1 MNRIDRLLALILY
14 LQSRRTCTAEAMAEH
29 FGLSVRTIYRDI
41 AALGEAGVPILAEA
55 GVGYSLMKGY
65 LLPPVNFSEQEAY
78 ALSTGVMLAQR
89 MTTQSYNE
97 KMQSALDKIKAVLPN
112 EAKHRLDLLAKG
124 MATPQTTHPQQA
136 DLSVLQQA
144 IARQQLL
151 SFDYQSATNTPSR
164 RDVEAAGLVFYLG
177 RWHLI
182 AWCRL
187 RQDYRDF
194 RTDRMH
200 NLQLQAE
207 KFKARTDFNAKD
219 FLQHS
224 TPAAELTAQILF
236 THATADRARREWWQ
250 GITEE
255 RSSPTGIE
263 MMMSCSDWTAIASW
277 LLSVG
282 TSAVVLAPEQL
293 KQEMR
298 RQSQAIL
305 DLYPEFRLTKS

>member
-55 GVGYSLMKGY
+55 GIGYSLMKGY

-89 MTTQSYNE
+89 MTTHSYNE

-112 EAKHRLDLLAKG
+112 EAKHRLELLAKG
-124 MATPQTTHPQQA
+124 MATPQAAHPQQA

-144 IARQQLL
+144 IARQQVLT
-151 SFDYQSATNTPSR
+151 FDYQNASQTHSSR
-164 RDVEAAGLVFYLG
+164 EVEAAGLVFYLG

-187 RQDYRDF
+187 RQDFRDF
-194 RTDRMH
+194 RTDRIH
-200 NLQLQAE
+200 HLQLKGERFQA
-207 KFKARTDFNAKD
+207 RGDFNAKD
-219 FLQHS
+219 FLQNS
-224 TPAAELTAQILF
+224 TPTAQLTARIVF
-236 THATADRARREWWQ
+236 VHAAADRARREWWQ
-250 GITEE
+250 GISTEQHNAE
-255 RSSPTGIE
+255 GVVMTLN
-263 MMMSCSDWTAIASW
+263 CSDWTSLACW
-277 LLSVG
+277 LLSLG
-282 TSAVVLAPEQL
+282 TAAKVLEPDEL

-298 RQSQAIL
+298 KQSGAVL
-305 DLYPEFRLTKS
+305 ALYS

>member
-55 GVGYSLMKGY
+55 GIGYSLMKGY

-89 MTTQSYNE
+89 MTTHSYNE

-112 EAKHRLDLLAKG
+112 EAKHRLELLANG
-124 MATPQTTHPQQA
+124 MATPQANHPQQA

-151 SFDYQSATNTPSR
+151 TFDYHSASQTQSSR
-164 RDVEAAGLVFYLG
+164 AVEAAGLVFYLG

-194 RTDRMH
+194 RTDRIQ
-200 NLQLQAE
+200 NLHLHDEEFQA
-207 KFKARTDFNAKD
+207 RGDFNAKD
-219 FLQHS
+219 FLQNG
-224 TPAAELTAQILF
+224 TPPAQLTAQILF
-236 THATADRARREWWQ
+236 VHAAADRARREWWQ
-250 GITEE
+250 GITDVQQNAA
-255 RSSPTGIE
+255 GVV
-263 MMMSCSDWTAIASW
+263 MAVHCSDWSSLVSW
-277 LLSVG
+277 LLSLG
-282 TSAVVLAPEQL
+282 TAAKVLTPDEL
-293 KQEMR
+293 KQEMFK
-298 RQSQAIL
+298 QSQAIL
-305 DLYPEFRLTKS
+305 ALYS

>member
-14 LQSRRTCTAEAMAEH
+14 LQSRRTCTAEDMADH

-55 GVGYSLMKGY
+55 GIGYSLMKGY

-89 MTTQSYNE
+89 MTTHSYNE

-112 EAKHRLDLLAKG
+112 EAKHRLELLAKG
-124 MATPQTTHPQQA
+124 MATPQANHPQQA

-151 SFDYQSATNTPSR
+151 TFDYQNASQTQSSR
-164 RDVEAAGLVFYLG
+164 AVEAAGLVFYLG

-187 RQDYRDF
+187 RQDFRDF
-194 RTDRMH
+194 RTDRIN
-200 NLQLQAE
+200 NLQLHSEQFQA
-207 KFKARTDFNAKD
+207 RGDFNAKD
-219 FLQHS
+219 FLQS
-224 TPAAELTAQILF
+224 GTPPAQLTAQILF
-236 THATADRARREWWQ
+236 VHTAADRARREWWQ
-250 GITEE
+250 GIAKEQQKAE
-255 RSSPTGIE
+255 GVE
-263 MMMSCSDWTAIASW
+263 MSMNCSDWVSLACW
-277 LLSVG
+277 LLSLG
-282 TSAVVLAPEQL
+282 TAAQVLAPDEL
-293 KQEMR
+293 KQELC

-305 DLYPEFRLTKS
+305 ALYS

>member
-41 AALGEAGVPILAEA
+41 AALGEAGVPIMAEA
-55 GVGYSLMKGY
+55 GIGYSLMKGY

-89 MTTQSYNE
+89 MTTHSYNE

-112 EAKHRLDLLAKG
+112 EAKHRLELLANG
-124 MATPQTTHPQQA
+124 MATPQTEHPQQA

-151 SFDYQSATNTPSR
+151 TFEYLSASQTQSNRT
-164 RDVEAAGLVFYLG
+164 VEAAGLVFYLG

-194 RTDRMH
+194 RTDRIC
-200 NLQLQAE
+200 NLQLKTEQFQA
-207 KFKARTDFNAKD
+207 RSDFNAKE
-219 FLQHS
+219 FLQS
-224 TPAAELTAQILF
+224 GTPPAQLTAQILF
-236 THATADRARREWWQ
+236 AYTAADRARREWWQ
-250 GITEE
+250 GITDEQQNAE
-255 RSSPTGIE
+255 GVV
-263 MMMSCSDWTAIASW
+263 MAVHCSDWGSLACW
-277 LLSVG
+277 LLSLG
-282 TSAVVLAPEQL
+282 TAAKVLAPDAL
-293 KQEMR
+293 KQELCQ
-298 RQSQAIL
+298 QSQAIL
-305 DLYPEFRLTKS
+305 ALYS

>member
-1 MNRIDRLLALILY
+1 MNRIDRLLALILF

-89 MTTQSYNE
+89 MTTHSYNE

-112 EAKHRLDLLAKG
+112 EAKHRLELLAKG
-124 MATPQTTHPQQA
+124 MATPTTEHPQQA

-151 SFDYQSATNTPSR
+151 TFDYQSASQTQSSR
-164 RDVEAAGLVFYLG
+164 AVEAAGLVFYLG

-187 RQDYRDF
+187 RQAFRDF
-194 RTDRMH
+194 RTDRIH
-200 NLQLQAE
+200 NVQLQRE
-207 KFKARTDFNAKD
+207 QFQARTDFNAKD
-219 FLQHS
+219 FLQNS
-224 TPAAELTAQILF
+224 TPTAQLSAQISF
-236 THATADRARREWWQ
+236 MPAAADRARREWWQ
-250 GITEE
+250 GIADEQQQSEAVVMTLNC
-255 RSSPTGIE
+255 T
-263 MMMSCSDWTAIASW
+263 DWGSLACW
-277 LLSVG
+277 LLSLG
-282 TSAVVLAPEQL
+282 TAARVLAPDQL
-293 KQEMR
+293 KQELC

-305 DLYPEFRLTKS
+305 RLYCAS

>member
-124 MATPQTTHPQQA
+124 MATPQATHPQQA

-151 SFDYQSATNTPSR
+151 TFDYQNASQTHSQR
-164 RDVEAAGLVFYLG
+164 EVEAAGLVFYLG

-194 RTDRMH
+194 RTDRIH

-207 KFKARTDFNAKD
+207 KFQARGDFNAKD
-219 FLQHS
+219 FLQS
-224 TPAAELTAQILF
+224 GTPPAQLTAQILF
-236 THATADRARREWWQ
+236 AHTAADRARREWWQ
-250 GITEE
+250 GITDEKQNAE
-255 RSSPTGIE
+255 GVVMTLN
-263 MMMSCSDWTAIASW
+263 CSDWTSLACW
-277 LLSVG
+277 LLSLG
-282 TSAVVLAPEQL
+282 TAAKVLDPAELQ
-293 KQEMR
+293 QEMR
-298 RQSQAIL
+298 RQSGAVL
-305 DLYPEFRLTKS
+305 ALYS

>member
-14 LQSRRTCTAEAMAEH
+14 LQSRRTCTAEDMAAH

-41 AALGEAGVPILAEA
+41 AALGEAGVPILAET
-55 GVGYSLMKGY
+55 GIGYSLMKGY

-89 MTTQSYNE
+89 MTTHSYNE

-112 EAKHRLDLLAKG
+112 EAKHRLELLANG
-124 MATPQTTHPQQA
+124 MATPQANHPQQA

-151 SFDYQSATNTPSR
+151 TFEYLSASQTQSSR
-164 RDVEAAGLVFYLG
+164 TVEAAGLVFYLG

-194 RTDRMH
+194 RTDRIE
-200 NLQLQAE
+200 NLQLHNEQFQA
-207 KFKARTDFNAKD
+207 RGDFNAKD
-219 FLQHS
+219 FLQCG
-224 TPAAELTAQILF
+224 TPAAQLTAQILF
-236 THATADRARREWWQ
+236 VHAAADRARREWWQ
-250 GITEE
+250 GITDVQQNAEAVV
-255 RSSPTGIE
+255 
-263 MMMSCSDWTAIASW
+263 MAVHCSDWSTLACW
-277 LLSVG
+277 LLSLG
-282 TSAVVLAPEQL
+282 TAAKVLAPEDL
-293 KQEMR
+293 KQEMC

-305 DLYPEFRLTKS
+305 AMYS

>member
-55 GVGYSLMKGY
+55 GIGYSLMKGY

-89 MTTQSYNE
+89 MTTHSYNE

-112 EAKHRLDLLAKG
+112 EAKHRLELLAKG
-124 MATPQTTHPQQA
+124 MATPQTEHPQQA

-151 SFDYQSATNTPSR
+151 TFDYQNASQTQSYR
-164 RDVEAAGLVFYLG
+164 EVEAAGLVFYLG
-177 RWHLI
+177 RWHVI

-187 RQDYRDF
+187 RQDFRDF
-194 RTDRMH
+194 RTDRIQNM
-200 NLQLQAE
+200 QLHSEQFQTRAN
-207 KFKARTDFNAKD
+207 FNAKD
-219 FLQHS
+219 FLQS
-224 TPAAELTAQILF
+224 GTPPAQLTAQILF
-236 THATADRARREWWQ
+236 AHTAADRARREWWQ
-250 GITEE
+250 GITGEQQN
-255 RSSPTGIE
+255 SKGSVMTL
-263 MMMSCSDWTAIASW
+263 SCSDWTSLACW
-277 LLSVG
+277 VLSLG
-282 TSAVVLAPEQL
+282 TAAKVLAPEEL
-293 KQEMR
+293 KQEMLK
-298 RQSQAIL
+298 QSSAVL
-305 DLYPEFRLTKS
+305 ALYS

>member
-1 MNRIDRLLALILY
+1 MNRIDRLLALILF

-89 MTTQSYNE
+89 MTTHSYNE

-112 EAKHRLDLLAKG
+112 EAKHRLELLAKG
-124 MATPQTTHPQQA
+124 MATPTTEHPQQA

-151 SFDYQSATNTPSR
+151 TFDYQSASQTQSSR
-164 RDVEAAGLVFYLG
+164 AVEAAGLVFYLG

-187 RQDYRDF
+187 RQAFRDF
-194 RTDRMH
+194 RTDRIH
-200 NLQLQAE
+200 NVQLQRE
-207 KFKARTDFNAKD
+207 QFQARTDFNAKD
-219 FLQHS
+219 FLQNS
-224 TPAAELTAQILF
+224 TPTAQLSAQISF
-236 THATADRARREWWQ
+236 MPAAADRARREWWQ
-250 GITEE
+250 GIADEHQQSEAVVMTLNC
-255 RSSPTGIE
+255 T
-263 MMMSCSDWTAIASW
+263 DWGSLACW
-277 LLSVG
+277 LLSLG
-282 TSAVVLAPEQL
+282 TAARVLAPDQL
-293 KQEMR
+293 KQELC

-305 DLYPEFRLTKS
+305 RLYCAS

>member
-55 GVGYSLMKGY
+55 GIGYSLMKGY

-89 MTTQSYNE
+89 MTTHSYNE

-112 EAKHRLDLLAKG
+112 EAKHRLELLAKG
-124 MATPQTTHPQQA
+124 MATPQTDHPLQA

-151 SFDYQSATNTPSR
+151 SFDYQNASQTQSSR
-164 RDVEAAGLVFYLG
+164 EVEAAGLVFYLG

-194 RTDRMH
+194 RTDRIQ

-207 KFKARTDFNAKD
+207 LFQARGDFNAKD
-219 FLQHS
+219 FLQFS
-224 TPAAELTAQILF
+224 TPAAQLTAQIMF
-236 THATADRARREWWQ
+236 AHTAADRARREWWQ
-250 GITEE
+250 GITDEQQNAE
-255 RSSPTGIE
+255 GV
-263 MMMSCSDWTAIASW
+263 MMTLNCSDWSSLACW
-277 LLSVG
+277 LLSLG
-282 TSAVVLAPEQL
+282 TAAKVLVPEEL

-298 RQSQAIL
+298 KQSGAVL
-305 DLYPEFRLTKS
+305 ALYT

>member
-14 LQSRRTCTAEAMAEH
+14 LQSRRTCTADAMAEH

-89 MTTQSYNE
+89 MTTHSYNE

-112 EAKHRLDLLAKG
+112 EAKHRLELLAKG
-124 MATPQTTHPQQA
+124 MATPQTEHPQQA

-151 SFDYQSATNTPSR
+151 SFDYQSASQTHSSR
-164 RDVEAAGLVFYLG
+164 EVEAAGLVFYLG

-187 RQDYRDF
+187 RQDFRDF

-200 NLQLQAE
+200 KLQLHKDQFQA
-207 KFKARTDFNAKD
+207 RNDFNARD
-219 FLQHS
+219 FLQQG
-224 TPAAELTAQILF
+224 TPAAELTARILF
-236 THATADRARREWWQ
+236 QNTTADRARREWWQ
-250 GITEE
+250 GISAEQQ
-255 RSSPTGIE
+255 SSEGVE
-263 MMMSCSDWTAIASW
+263 MTLNCSDWSSLACW
-277 LLSVG
+277 LLSLG
-282 TSAVVLAPEQL
+282 TAAKVLAPESL
-293 KQEMR
+293 RQEMCS
-298 RQSQAIL
+298 QSQAIL
-305 DLYPEFRLTKS
+305 TLYQTGP

>member
-55 GVGYSLMKGY
+55 GIGYSLMKGY

-89 MTTQSYNE
+89 MTTHSYNE

-112 EAKHRLDLLAKG
+112 EAKHRLELLAKG
-124 MATPQTTHPQQA
+124 MATPQTEHPQQA

-151 SFDYQSATNTPSR
+151 NFDYKNANQTHSQR
-164 RDVEAAGLVFYLG
+164 EVEAAGLVFYLG

-194 RTDRMH
+194 RTDRIH
-200 NLQLQAE
+200 NLQLKSEQFQA
-207 KFKARTDFNAKD
+207 RGDFNAKD
-219 FLQHS
+219 FLQS
-224 TPAAELTAQILF
+224 GTPPAQLTAQILF
-236 THATADRARREWWQ
+236 AHTAADRARREWWQ
-250 GITEE
+250 GITDEQQTAE
-255 RSSPTGIE
+255 GMLMTLN
-263 MMMSCSDWTAIASW
+263 CSDWASLACW
-277 LLSVG
+277 LLSLG
-282 TSAVVLAPEQL
+282 TAAKVLAPDEL
-293 KQEMR
+293 KQEMLK
-298 RQSQAIL
+298 QSNAVL
-305 DLYPEFRLTKS
+305 ALYS

>member
-14 LQSRRTCTAEAMAEH
+14 LQSRRTCTAEDMAEH

-55 GVGYSLMKGY
+55 GIGYSLMKGY

-89 MTTQSYNE
+89 MTTHSYNE

-112 EAKHRLDLLAKG
+112 EAKHRLELLAKG
-124 MATPQTTHPQQA
+124 MATPLTEHPQQA

-151 SFDYQSATNTPSR
+151 TFDYQNASQTHSQR
-164 RDVEAAGLVFYLG
+164 EVEAAGLVFYLG

-187 RQDYRDF
+187 RRDFRDF
-194 RTDRMH
+194 RTDRIY
-200 NLQLQAE
+200 NLQLKTEQFQA
-207 KFKARTDFNAKD
+207 KSDFNAKE
-219 FLQHS
+219 FLQS
-224 TPAAELTAQILF
+224 GTPAAQLTAQILF
-236 THATADRARREWWQ
+236 AHTAADRARREWWQ
-250 GITEE
+250 GITNEQQNA
-255 RSSPTGIE
+255 TDVV
-263 MMMSCSDWTAIASW
+263 MTLNCSDWTSLACW
-277 LLSVG
+277 LLSLG
-282 TSAVVLAPEQL
+282 TAAKVLAPDEL

-298 RQSQAIL
+298 RQSGAVL
-305 DLYPEFRLTKS
+305 ALYS

>member
-1 MNRIDRLLALILY
+1 MNRIDRLLALILF

-89 MTTQSYNE
+89 MTTHSYNE

-112 EAKHRLDLLAKG
+112 EAKHRLELLAKG
-124 MATPQTTHPQQA
+124 MATPTTEHPQQA

-151 SFDYQSATNTPSR
+151 TFDYQSASQTQSSR
-164 RDVEAAGLVFYLG
+164 AVEAAGLVFYLG

-187 RQDYRDF
+187 RQAFRDF
-194 RTDRMH
+194 RTDRIH
-200 NLQLQAE
+200 NVQLQRE
-207 KFKARTDFNAKD
+207 QFQARTDFNAKD
-219 FLQHS
+219 FLQNS
-224 TPAAELTAQILF
+224 TPTAQLSAQISF
-236 THATADRARREWWQ
+236 MPAAADRARREWWQ
-250 GITEE
+250 GIADEHQQSEAVVMTLNCTDW
-255 RSSPTGIE
+255 SSLA
-263 MMMSCSDWTAIASW
+263 CW
-277 LLSVG
+277 LLSLG
-282 TSAVVLAPEQL
+282 TAAQVLAPEQL
-293 KQEMR
+293 KQELC

-305 DLYPEFRLTKS
+305 RLYCAS

>member
-55 GVGYSLMKGY
+55 GIGYSLMKGY

-89 MTTQSYNE
+89 MTTHSYNE

-112 EAKHRLDLLAKG
+112 EAKHRLELLAKG
-124 MATPQTTHPQQA
+124 MATPQTEHPQQA

-151 SFDYQSATNTPSR
+151 TFDYQNASQTHSSR
-164 RDVEAAGLVFYLG
+164 EVEAAGLVFYLG

-182 AWCRL
+182 AWCRM

-194 RTDRMH
+194 RTDRIH

-207 KFKARTDFNAKD
+207 QFQARSDFNAKD
-219 FLQHS
+219 FLQFS
-224 TPAAELTAQILF
+224 TPPAQLTAQILF
-236 THATADRARREWWQ
+236 AHTAADRARREWWQ
-250 GITEE
+250 GITDEQHHA
-255 RSSPTGIE
+255 TG
-263 MMMSCSDWTAIASW
+263 MVMTLNCSDWTSLACWI
-277 LLSVG
+277 LSLG
-282 TSAVVLAPEQL
+282 TAAKVLVPDEL

-298 RQSQAIL
+298 SQSSAVL
-305 DLYPEFRLTKS
+305 ALYS

>member
-55 GVGYSLMKGY
+55 GIGYSLMKGY

-89 MTTQSYNE
+89 MTTHSYNE

-112 EAKHRLDLLAKG
+112 EAKHRLELLAKG
-124 MATPQTTHPQQA
+124 MATPQTEHPQQA

-151 SFDYQSATNTPSR
+151 TFDYQDASQTQSYR
-164 RDVEAAGLVFYLG
+164 EVEAAGLVFYLG

-194 RTDRMH
+194 RTDRIH
-200 NLQLQAE
+200 NLQLQSE
-207 KFKARTDFNAKD
+207 QFQTRGDFNAKD
-219 FLQHS
+219 FLQS
-224 TPAAELTAQILF
+224 GTPPAQLTAQILF
-236 THATADRARREWWQ
+236 AHTAADRARREWWQ
-250 GITEE
+250 GITDEQQNAE
-255 RSSPTGIE
+255 GVVVTLN
-263 MMMSCSDWTAIASW
+263 CSDWTSLACW
-277 LLSVG
+277 LLSLG
-282 TSAVVLAPEQL
+282 TAAKVLVPDEL

-298 RQSQAIL
+298 RQSCAVL
-305 DLYPEFRLTKS
+305 ALYS

>member
-55 GVGYSLMKGY
+55 GIGYSLMKGY

-89 MTTQSYNE
+89 MTTHSYNE

-112 EAKHRLDLLAKG
+112 EAKHRLELLAKG
-124 MATPQTTHPQQA
+124 MATPQTEHPQQA

-151 SFDYQSATNTPSR
+151 TFDYQDASQTQSYR
-164 RDVEAAGLVFYLG
+164 EVEAAGLVFYLG

-194 RTDRMH
+194 RTDRIH
-200 NLQLQAE
+200 NLQLQSE
-207 KFKARTDFNAKD
+207 QFQTRGDFNAKD
-219 FLQHS
+219 FLQS
-224 TPAAELTAQILF
+224 GTPRAQLTAQILF
-236 THATADRARREWWQ
+236 AHTAADRARREWWQ
-250 GITEE
+250 GITDEQQNAE
-255 RSSPTGIE
+255 GVVVTLN
-263 MMMSCSDWTAIASW
+263 CSDWTSLACW
-277 LLSVG
+277 LLSLG
-282 TSAVVLAPEQL
+282 TAAKVLVPDEL

-298 RQSQAIL
+298 RQSCAVL
-305 DLYPEFRLTKS
+305 ALYS

>member
-14 LQSRRTCTAEAMAEH
+14 LQSRRTSTAEAMAAH
-29 FGLSVRTIYRDI
+29 FGLSIRTIYRDI

-97 KMQSALDKIKAVLPN
+97 TMQLALDKIKAVLPG
-112 EAKHRLDLLAKG
+112 EARHRLELLAKG
-124 MATPQTTHPQQA
+124 MATPRSEHPQQA

-151 SFDYQSATNTPSR
+151 SFAYQSASQSR
-164 RDVEAAGLVFYLG
+164 TIRTVEAAGLVFYLG

-187 RQDYRDF
+187 RQDFRDF
-194 RTDRMH
+194 RTDRID
-200 NLQLQAE
+200 NLQLHSETFQT
-207 KFKARTDFNAKD
+207 RDSFNAQD
-219 FLQHS
+219 FLQRGAK
-224 TPAAELTAQILF
+224 PALLTAQILCSP
-236 THATADRARREWWQ
+236 ATADRVRREWWQ
-250 GITEE
+250 GIAAEQQQEPNLLLTLN
-255 RSSPTGIE
+255 
-263 MMMSCSDWTAIASW
+263 CSDWPSLASW
-277 LLSVG
+277 LLSLG
-282 TSAVVLAPEQL
+282 TAVKVLEPEQL
-293 KQEMR
+293 KQEI
-298 RQSQAIL
+298 RQQSHAIL
-305 DLYPEFRLTKS
+305 ALYP

>member
-55 GVGYSLMKGY
+55 GIGYSLMKGY

-89 MTTQSYNE
+89 MTTHSYNE

-112 EAKHRLDLLAKG
+112 EAKHRLELLAKG
-124 MATPQTTHPQQA
+124 MATPQTEHPQQA

-151 SFDYQSATNTPSR
+151 TFDYQNASQTHSQR
-164 RDVEAAGLVFYLG
+164 EVEAAGLVFYLG

-187 RQDYRDF
+187 RQDFRDF
-194 RTDRMH
+194 RTDRIQ
-200 NLQLQAE
+200 NLQLHSEQFQA
-207 KFKARTDFNAKD
+207 RSDFNAKD
-219 FLQHS
+219 FLQS
-224 TPAAELTAQILF
+224 GTPVAQLTAQILF
-236 THATADRARREWWQ
+236 AHTAADRARREWWQ
-250 GITEE
+250 GITAEQSNTE
-255 RSSPTGIE
+255 GVVMTLN
-263 MMMSCSDWTAIASW
+263 CSDWTSLACW
-277 LLSVG
+277 LLSLG
-282 TSAVVLAPEQL
+282 TAAKVLAPQELQ
-293 KQEMR
+293 QEMR
-298 RQSQAIL
+298 RQSSAVFA
-305 DLYPEFRLTKS
+305 LYS

>member
-14 LQSRRTCTAEAMAEH
+14 LQSRRTCTAEAMADH

-55 GVGYSLMKGY
+55 GIGYSLMKGY

-89 MTTQSYNE
+89 MTTHSYNE

-112 EAKHRLDLLAKG
+112 EAKHRLELLAKG
-124 MATPQTTHPQQA
+124 MATPHTDHPLQA

-151 SFDYQSATNTPSR
+151 SFDYQNANQTQSSR
-164 RDVEAAGLVFYLG
+164 EVEAAGLVFYLG

-194 RTDRMH
+194 RTDRIQ

-207 KFKARTDFNAKD
+207 LFQARGDFNAKD
-219 FLQHS
+219 FLQSS
-224 TPAAELTAQILF
+224 TPAAQLTARIAF
-236 THATADRARREWWQ
+236 AHSAADRARREWWQ
-250 GITEE
+250 GITAEQQSAE
-255 RSSPTGIE
+255 AVVMTLN
-263 MMMSCSDWTAIASW
+263 CSDWTSLACW
-277 LLSVG
+277 LLSLG
-282 TSAVVLAPEQL
+282 TAAKVLDPAELQ
-293 KQEMR
+293 QEMR
-298 RQSQAIL
+298 RQSSAVLQ
-305 DLYPEFRLTKS
+305 LYTQ

>member
-55 GVGYSLMKGY
+55 GIGYSLMKGY

-89 MTTQSYNE
+89 MTTHSYNE

-112 EAKHRLDLLAKG
+112 EAKHRLELLAKG
-124 MATPQTTHPQQA
+124 MATPQTEHPQQA

-151 SFDYQSATNTPSR
+151 TFDYQNASQTHSQR
-164 RDVEAAGLVFYLG
+164 EVEAAGLVFYLG

-194 RTDRMH
+194 RTDRIH

-207 KFKARTDFNAKD
+207 QFQARGDFNAKD
-219 FLQHS
+219 FLQS
-224 TPAAELTAQILF
+224 GTPPAQLKAQILF
-236 THATADRARREWWQ
+236 AHTAADRARREWWQ
-250 GITEE
+250 GITNEQQHAE
-255 RSSPTGIE
+255 GVVMTLN
-263 MMMSCSDWTAIASW
+263 CSDWTSLACWVLSLGIA
-277 LLSVG
+277 
-282 TSAVVLAPEQL
+282 AKVLAPDEL

-298 RQSQAIL
+298 RQSGAVL
-305 DLYPEFRLTKS
+305 ALYS

>member
-55 GVGYSLMKGY
+55 GIGYSLMKGY

-89 MTTQSYNE
+89 MTTHSYNE

-112 EAKHRLDLLAKG
+112 EAKHRLELLAKG
-124 MATPQTTHPQQA
+124 MATPHTNHPQQA

-151 SFDYQSATNTPSR
+151 TFDYQNASQTHSSR
-164 RDVEAAGLVFYLG
+164 EVEAAGLVFYLG

-182 AWCRL
+182 AWCRM
-187 RQDYRDF
+187 RQDFRDF
-194 RTDRMH
+194 RTDRIH

-207 KFKARTDFNAKD
+207 QFQARSDFNAKD
-219 FLQHS
+219 FLQFS
-224 TPAAELTAQILF
+224 TPAAQLTAQILF
-236 THATADRARREWWQ
+236 AHITADRARREWWQ
-250 GITEE
+250 GITDEQQNAE
-255 RSSPTGIE
+255 GV
-263 MMMSCSDWTAIASW
+263 MMTLNCSDWSSLACW
-277 LLSVG
+277 LLSLG
-282 TSAVVLAPEQL
+282 TATKVLAPDEL

-298 RQSQAIL
+298 KQSRAVL
-305 DLYPEFRLTKS
+305 ALYS

>member
-55 GVGYSLMKGY
+55 GIGYSLMKGY

-89 MTTQSYNE
+89 MTTHSYNE

-112 EAKHRLDLLAKG
+112 EAKHRLELLAKG
-124 MATPQTTHPQQA
+124 MATPQTEHPQQA

-151 SFDYQSATNTPSR
+151 TFDYQNASQTHSQR
-164 RDVEAAGLVFYLG
+164 EVEAAGLVFYLG

-187 RQDYRDF
+187 RQDFRDF
-194 RTDRMH
+194 RTDRIQ
-200 NLQLQAE
+200 NLQLHSEQFQA
-207 KFKARTDFNAKD
+207 RSDFNAKD
-219 FLQHS
+219 FLQS
-224 TPAAELTAQILF
+224 GTPTAQLTAQILF
-236 THATADRARREWWQ
+236 AHTAADRARREWWQ
-250 GITEE
+250 GITAEQSNTE
-255 RSSPTGIE
+255 GVVMTLN
-263 MMMSCSDWTAIASW
+263 CSDWTSLACW
-277 LLSVG
+277 LLSLG
-282 TSAVVLAPEQL
+282 TAAKVLVPQELQ
-293 KQEMR
+293 QEMR
-298 RQSQAIL
+298 RQSSAVFA
-305 DLYPEFRLTKS
+305 LYS

>member
-14 LQSRRTCTAEAMAEH
+14 LQSRRTCTAEAMADH

-55 GVGYSLMKGY
+55 GIGYSLMKGY

-89 MTTQSYNE
+89 MTTHSYNE

-112 EAKHRLDLLAKG
+112 EAKHRLELLAKG
-124 MATPQTTHPQQA
+124 MATPQTDHPLQA

-151 SFDYQSATNTPSR
+151 SFDYQNANQTQSSR
-164 RDVEAAGLVFYLG
+164 EVEAAGLVFYLG

-194 RTDRMH
+194 RTDRIQ
-200 NLQLQAE
+200 NLQLHSEQFQA
-207 KFKARTDFNAKD
+207 RSDFNAKD
-219 FLQHS
+219 FLQS
-224 TPAAELTAQILF
+224 GTPPAQLTAQILF
-236 THATADRARREWWQ
+236 AHTAADRARREWWQ
-250 GITEE
+250 GITDELQNAE
-255 RSSPTGIE
+255 GVVMTLN
-263 MMMSCSDWTAIASW
+263 CSDWTSLACW
-277 LLSVG
+277 LLSLG
-282 TSAVVLAPEQL
+282 TAAKVLAPDEL

-298 RQSQAIL
+298 RQSGAVL
-305 DLYPEFRLTKS
+305 ALYS

>member
-14 LQSRRTCTAEAMAEH
+14 LQSRRTCTAEDMADH

-55 GVGYSLMKGY
+55 GIGYSLMKGY

-89 MTTQSYNE
+89 MTTHSYNE

-112 EAKHRLDLLAKG
+112 EAKHRLELLAKG
-124 MATPQTTHPQQA
+124 MATPQANHPQQA

-151 SFDYQSATNTPSR
+151 TFDYQNASQTQSSR
-164 RDVEAAGLVFYLG
+164 AVEAAGLVFYLG

-187 RQDYRDF
+187 RQDFRDF
-194 RTDRMH
+194 RTDRIN
-200 NLQLQAE
+200 NLQLHSEQFQA
-207 KFKARTDFNAKD
+207 RGDFNAKD
-219 FLQHS
+219 FLQS
-224 TPAAELTAQILF
+224 GTPPAQLTAQILF
-236 THATADRARREWWQ
+236 VHTAADRARREWWQ
-250 GITEE
+250 GIAEE
-255 RSSPTGIE
+255 QQKAEGVE
-263 MMMSCSDWTAIASW
+263 MSVNCSDWVSLACW
-277 LLSVG
+277 LLSLG
-282 TSAVVLAPEQL
+282 TAAQVLAPDEL
-293 KQEMR
+293 KQELC

-305 DLYPEFRLTKS
+305 ALYS

>member
-55 GVGYSLMKGY
+55 GIGYSLMKGY

-89 MTTQSYNE
+89 MTTHSYNE
-97 KMQSALDKIKAVLPN
+97 KVQSALDKIKAVLPN
-112 EAKHRLDLLAKG
+112 EAKHRLELLAKG
-124 MATPQTTHPQQA
+124 MATPQTEHPQQA

-151 SFDYQSATNTPSR
+151 TFDYQNASQTHSQR
-164 RDVEAAGLVFYLG
+164 EVEAAGLVFYLG

-187 RQDYRDF
+187 RQDFRDF
-194 RTDRMH
+194 RTDRIQ
-200 NLQLQAE
+200 NLQLHSEQFQA
-207 KFKARTDFNAKD
+207 RSDFNAKD
-219 FLQHS
+219 FLQS
-224 TPAAELTAQILF
+224 GTPTAQLTAQILF
-236 THATADRARREWWQ
+236 AHTAADRARREWWQ
-250 GITEE
+250 GITAEQSNTE
-255 RSSPTGIE
+255 GVVMTLN
-263 MMMSCSDWTAIASW
+263 CSDWTSLACW
-277 LLSVG
+277 LLSLG
-282 TSAVVLAPEQL
+282 TAAKVLVPQELQ
-293 KQEMR
+293 QEMR
-298 RQSQAIL
+298 RQSSAVFA
-305 DLYPEFRLTKS
+305 LYS

>member
-55 GVGYSLMKGY
+55 GIGYSLMKGY

-89 MTTQSYNE
+89 MTTHSYNE

-112 EAKHRLDLLAKG
+112 EAKHRLELLAKG
-124 MATPQTTHPQQA
+124 MATPQTEHPQQA

-151 SFDYQSATNTPSR
+151 TFDYQDASQALSYR
-164 RDVEAAGLVFYLG
+164 EVEAAGLVFYLG

-194 RTDRMH
+194 RTDRIH
-200 NLQLQAE
+200 NLQLKSQPFQA
-207 KFKARTDFNAKD
+207 RSDFNAKD
-219 FLQHS
+219 FLQKG
-224 TPAAELTAQILF
+224 TPAAQLTAQILF
-236 THATADRARREWWQ
+236 AHTAADRARREWWQ
-250 GITEE
+250 GITHEQQTTE
-255 RSSPTGIE
+255 GLVMTLN
-263 MMMSCSDWTAIASW
+263 CSDWTSLACW
-277 LLSVG
+277 LLSLG
-282 TSAVVLAPEQL
+282 TTAKVLAPEEL

-298 RQSQAIL
+298 RQSSAVL
-305 DLYPEFRLTKS
+305 SLYSIN

>member
-1 MNRIDRLLALILY
+1 MNRIDRLLALILF

-89 MTTQSYNE
+89 MTTHSYNE

-112 EAKHRLDLLAKG
+112 EAKHRLELLAKG
-124 MATPQTTHPQQA
+124 MATPTTEHPQQV

-151 SFDYQSATNTPSR
+151 IFDYQSASQTQSSR
-164 RDVEAAGLVFYLG
+164 AVEAAGLVFYLG

-187 RQDYRDF
+187 RQAFRDF
-194 RTDRMH
+194 RTDRIH
-200 NLQLQAE
+200 NVQLQRE
-207 KFKARTDFNAKD
+207 QFQARTDFNAKD
-219 FLQHS
+219 FLQNS
-224 TPAAELTAQILF
+224 TPTAQLSAQISF
-236 THATADRARREWWQ
+236 MPAAADRARREWWQ
-250 GITEE
+250 GIADEHQQSEAVVMTLNC
-255 RSSPTGIE
+255 T
-263 MMMSCSDWTAIASW
+263 DWGSLACW
-277 LLSVG
+277 LLSLG
-282 TSAVVLAPEQL
+282 TAAQVLAPEQL
-293 KQEMR
+293 KQELC

-305 DLYPEFRLTKS
+305 RLYCAS

>member
-55 GVGYSLMKGY
+55 GIGYSLMKGY

-89 MTTQSYNE
+89 MTTHSYNE

-112 EAKHRLDLLAKG
+112 EAKHRLELLAKG
-124 MATPQTTHPQQA
+124 MATPQTEHPQQA

-151 SFDYQSATNTPSR
+151 TFDYQDASQTQSYR
-164 RDVEAAGLVFYLG
+164 EVEAAGLVFYLG

-194 RTDRMH
+194 RTDRIH
-200 NLQLQAE
+200 NLQLQSE
-207 KFKARTDFNAKD
+207 QFQTRGDFNAKD
-219 FLQHS
+219 FLQS
-224 TPAAELTAQILF
+224 GTPPAQLTAQILF
-236 THATADRARREWWQ
+236 AHTAADRARREWWQ
-250 GITEE
+250 GITDEQQNAE
-255 RSSPTGIE
+255 GIV
-263 MMMSCSDWTAIASW
+263 MTLNCSDWTSLACWILSLGIA
-277 LLSVG
+277 
-282 TSAVVLAPEQL
+282 AKVLGPDEL
-293 KQEMR
+293 KQEILK
-298 RQSQAIL
+298 QSSAVL
-305 DLYPEFRLTKS
+305 ALYS

>member
-55 GVGYSLMKGY
+55 GIGYSLMKGY

-112 EAKHRLDLLAKG
+112 EAKHRLELLAKG
-124 MATPQTTHPQQA
+124 MATPQTEHPQQA

-151 SFDYQSATNTPSR
+151 TFDYQNASQTHSSR
-164 RDVEAAGLVFYLG
+164 EVEAVGLVFYLG

-194 RTDRMH
+194 RTDRIH

-207 KFKARTDFNAKD
+207 QFQARSDFNAKD
-219 FLQHS
+219 FLQFS
-224 TPAAELTAQILF
+224 TPAAQLTAQILF
-236 THATADRARREWWQ
+236 AHTTADRARREWWQ
-250 GITEE
+250 GITDEQPNAE
-255 RSSPTGIE
+255 GVT
-263 MMMSCSDWTAIASW
+263 MTLNCSDWSSLACW
-277 LLSVG
+277 LLSLG
-282 TSAVVLAPEQL
+282 TAAKVLAPDEL

-298 RQSQAIL
+298 KQSCAVL
-305 DLYPEFRLTKS
+305 ALYS

>member
-55 GVGYSLMKGY
+55 GIGYSLMKGY

-89 MTTQSYNE
+89 MTTHSYNE

-112 EAKHRLDLLAKG
+112 EAKHRLELLAKG
-124 MATPQTTHPQQA
+124 MATPQTEHPQQA

-151 SFDYQSATNTPSR
+151 TFDYQDASQTQSYR
-164 RDVEAAGLVFYLG
+164 EVEAAGLVFYLG

-194 RTDRMH
+194 RTDRIH
-200 NLQLQAE
+200 NLQLQSE
-207 KFKARTDFNAKD
+207 LFQARGDFNAKD
-219 FLQHS
+219 FLQS
-224 TPAAELTAQILF
+224 GTPPAQLTAQILF
-236 THATADRARREWWQ
+236 AHTAADRARREWWQ
-250 GITEE
+250 GITDEQQQ
-255 RSSPTGIE
+255 TDGVV
-263 MMMSCSDWTAIASW
+263 MTLNCSDWSSLACWVLSLGIAAK
-277 LLSVG
+277 VQ
-282 TSAVVLAPEQL
+282 APDEL

-298 RQSQAIL
+298 RQSGAVL
-305 DLYPEFRLTKS
+305 ALYS